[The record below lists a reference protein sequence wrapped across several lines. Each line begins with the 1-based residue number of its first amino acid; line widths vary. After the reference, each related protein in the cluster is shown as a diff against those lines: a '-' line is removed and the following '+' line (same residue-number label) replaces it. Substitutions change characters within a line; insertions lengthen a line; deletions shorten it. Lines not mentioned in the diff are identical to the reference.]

1 MLLCFLAHSSES
13 MNPTLS
19 HRITVLLFAST
30 IFVSAFLLF
39 QVQPIMGKYIL
50 PWYGGSPG
58 VWTTCMLVFQ
68 VLLFGG
74 YAYAHALNR
83 FLGLRS
89 QIALHCGLLLLATFT
104 LPITPSSSWKPAGDA
119 SPTWMIMLLLACK
132 VGAPYFL
139 LSSTGPLLQSWLG
152 QSKIL
157 EQPYRL
163 YSLSN
168 VGSMLALL
176 SFPFVIEPAFSSSQQ
191 SSIWSIAFGI
201 FAIACSLSGFALFR
215 SKTTSQTVSITQS
228 KIETPKIGLQ
238 TVGTW
243 FALSMI
249 PSVMLLATTNQV
261 CLDTGV
267 IPFLWVIPLAIYLL
281 SFILTFDS
289 DRWYSRR
296 PSIMLAAIS
305 FLALFLLK
313 LLEVQTPLA
322 IELVLYFGGLFFS
335 CMVCHGELVSLKPHP
350 SKLTSFYMTLSAG
363 GASGGIFVGLLA
375 PSLFKGYFEWQLG
388 LFACVLVF
396 LETYLQSNS
405 FWKNRVSARSKLTMA
420 IALPVLAVVWLSV
433 WTSFA
438 NNQLVAKRNFYGV
451 LSVAESR
458 DKKTGETTRDL
469 VHGRIVHGSQFQGLG
484 TTQRPTTY
492 YTQASG
498 VGLAL
503 LNHRVDRPR
512 HVGVVGLGAGTLA
525 TYGKS
530 GDRFRFYEINENVIG
545 MAKDYFTFLKE
556 TPADVE
562 LVLGDARLT
571 LERENAQ
578 AFDVLVLDAFSGD
591 AIPVHLLTREAM
603 EIYCRHLTEDG
614 VLAIHI
620 SNLYFDL
627 KSIVTGLATS
637 ASFEATIVSDDEA
650 ACPGSLKSC
659 WVLMSTKK
667 EILNQAVG
675 SVKPIVPRGKPV
687 LWTDDKSNLFEALK

>member
-1 MLLCFLAHSSES
+1 
-13 MNPTLS
+13 MNRTLS
-19 HRITVLLFAST
+19 QRITVLLFATT
-30 IFVSAFLLF
+30 IFISAFLLF

-74 YAYAHALNR
+74 YAYAHVLNR
-83 FLGLRS
+83 FLVLRS
-89 QIALHCGLLLLATFT
+89 QIALHCGFLLLATLT
-104 LPITPSSSWKPAGDA
+104 LPITPSSSWKPVGNE

-132 VGAPYFL
+132 VGVPYFL

-152 QSKIL
+152 QSKIID
-157 EQPYRL
+157 QPYRL

-176 SFPFVIEPAFSSSQQ
+176 SFPFAIEPAFSSSQQ
-191 SSIWSIAFGI
+191 SMIWSVAFGC
-201 FAIACSLSGFALFR
+201 FAIACSFSGIVLFR
-215 SKTTSQTVSITQS
+215 SSKTTTVVLNTKS
-228 KIETPKIGLQ
+228 ETELPLTKWPSMGA
-238 TVGTW
+238 W

-305 FLALFLLK
+305 FLILFLLK
-313 LLEVQTPLA
+313 LLEYQTPLA
-322 IELVLYFGGLFFS
+322 LELTLYFSGLFFS
-335 CMVCHGELVSLKPHP
+335 CMVCHGELVRLKPHP
-350 SKLTSFYMTLSAG
+350 SRLTSFYMTLSAG
-363 GASGGIFVGLLA
+363 GAFGGIFVGLLA
-375 PSLFKGYFEWQLG
+375 PTIFRGYFEWQLG

-405 FWKNRVSARSKLTMA
+405 LWKNRVPAWSKLTLA
-420 IALPVLAVVWLSV
+420 ISLPILAVVWLSV
-433 WTSFA
+433 WTSFS

-451 LSVAESR
+451 LSVANSHE
-458 DKKTGETTRDL
+458 KKSGEPTRDL
-469 VHGRIVHGSQFQGLG
+469 VHGRIVHGSQFQRSGM
-484 TTQRPTTY
+484 TQRPTTY
-492 YTQASG
+492 YTEGSG

-503 LNHRVDRPR
+503 LNHRADRAR

-525 TYGKS
+525 TYGKQ
-530 GDRFRFYEINENVIG
+530 GDRFRFYEINDSVIEL
-545 MAKDYFTFLKE
+545 ANDYFTFLYNAQASVK
-556 TPADVE
+556 

-571 LERENAQ
+571 LEREESQ

-603 EIYCRHLTEDG
+603 EIYRRHLNEDG
-614 VLAIHI
+614 VLAVHI

-627 KSIVTGLATS
+627 KAIVTGLALN
-637 ASFEATIVSDDEA
+637 ASYESTIVSDDDA
-650 ACPGSLKSC
+650 ACPGALKSC
-659 WVLMSTKK
+659 WVLMSAKK
-667 EILNQAVG
+667 EILREATGAVQP
-675 SVKPIVPRGKPV
+675 VVPKGKPV

>member
-1 MLLCFLAHSSES
+1 MNNTLAHR
-13 MNPTLS
+13 L
-19 HRITVLLFAST
+19 TVLLFAST

-74 YAYAHALNR
+74 YAYAHVLNR
-83 FLGLRS
+83 VLVLRS
-89 QIALHCGLLLLATFT
+89 QIALHCGLLLLAMLT
-104 LPITPSSSWKPAGDA
+104 LPITPSSDWKPAGA
-119 SPTWMIMLLLACK
+119 ESPTWMIMLLLCCK

-152 QSKIL
+152 QSKII
-157 EQPYRL
+157 EHPYRL

-176 SFPFVIEPAFSSSQQ
+176 SFPFLIEPAFSSSMQ

-201 FAIACSLSGFALFR
+201 FAIACSLSGCALFR
-215 SKTTSQTVSITQS
+215 SRKA
-228 KIETPKIGLQ
+228 TPCEAKASFRVECPTISWPVAGA
-238 TVGTW
+238 W
-243 FALSMI
+243 FALSML

-313 LLEVQTPLA
+313 LVGYPTPLSV
-322 IELVLYFGGLFFS
+322 ELLLYFGGLFFS
-335 CMVCHGELVSLKPHP
+335 CMVCHGELVRLKPHP

-363 GASGGIFVGLLA
+363 GACGGVFVGLLS
-375 PSLFKGYFEWQLG
+375 PWLFNGYFEWQLG
-388 LFACVLVF
+388 LFGCVLVF
-396 LETYLQSNS
+396 LETYLQSNP
-405 FWKNRVSARSKLTMA
+405 FWKSRVPAWSKIAIA
-420 IALPVLAVVWLSV
+420 IALPILAVVWLSV
-433 WTSFA
+433 WNKFS
-438 NNQLVAKRNFYGV
+438 NKQLVAKRNFYGV
-451 LSVAESR
+451 LSVADSH
-458 DKKTGETTRDL
+458 DVKSGEPTRDL
-469 VHGRIVHGSQFQGLG
+469 VHGRIVHGSQFQMAAA
-484 TTQRPTTY
+484 TQRPTTY
-492 YTQASG
+492 YTEGSG

-503 LNHRVDRPR
+503 LNHQADRPR
-512 HVGVVGLGAGTLA
+512 HIGVVGLGAGTLA

-530 GDRFRFYEINENVIG
+530 GDRFRFYEINENVIEL
-545 MAKDYFTFLKE
+545 ANHYFTFLKDTAASVE
-556 TPADVE
+556 T
-562 LVLGDARLT
+562 VLGDARLT
-571 LERENAQ
+571 LEREPSQ
-578 AFDVLVLDAFSGD
+578 RFDVLVLDAFSGD

-603 EIYCRHLTEDG
+603 KIYCRHLSEDG

-627 KSIVTGLATS
+627 KSIVTGLALN
-637 ASFEATIVSDDEA
+637 ASFEATIVSDEEA
-650 ACPGSLKSC
+650 GCPGALKSC
-659 WVLMSTKK
+659 WVLMSAKK
-667 EILNQAVG
+667 EILRNASGAVLP
-675 SVKPIVPRGKPV
+675 VVPRGRPV

>member
-1 MLLCFLAHSSES
+1 MNNTLAHR
-13 MNPTLS
+13 L
-19 HRITVLLFAST
+19 TVLLFATT

-39 QVQPIMGKYIL
+39 QVQPIMGKFIL

-74 YAYAHALNR
+74 YAYAHVLNR
-83 FLGLRS
+83 ILVLRA
-89 QIALHCGLLLLATFT
+89 QIALHCGLLLLAMLT
-104 LPITPSSSWKPAGDA
+104 LPITPSSDWKPAGTE
-119 SPTWMIMLLLACK
+119 SPTWMIMLLLCCK

-152 QSKIL
+152 QSKII

-176 SFPFVIEPAFSSSQQ
+176 SFPFLIEPAFSSSMQ

-201 FAIACSLSGFALFR
+201 FAIACSLSGCALFR
-215 SKTTSQTVSITQS
+215 TRTATLSEAKAQFRVECPAISWPVA
-228 KIETPKIGLQ
+228 GA
-238 TVGTW
+238 W
-243 FALSMI
+243 FALSML

-313 LLEVQTPLA
+313 LVGYPTPLSV
-322 IELVLYFGGLFFS
+322 ELLLYFGGLFFS
-335 CMVCHGELVSLKPHP
+335 CMVCHGELVRLKPHP
-350 SKLTSFYMTLSAG
+350 RKLTSFYMTLSAG
-363 GASGGIFVGLLA
+363 GACGGVFVGLLA
-375 PSLFKGYFEWQLG
+375 PWLFNGYFEWQLG
-388 LFACVLVF
+388 LFGCVLVF
-396 LETYLQSNS
+396 LETYLQSTP
-405 FWKNRVSARSKLTMA
+405 FWKSRVPVWSKFAMA
-420 IALPVLAVVWLSV
+420 IALPILAVVWLSV
-433 WTSFA
+433 WTKFSNKQIA
-438 NNQLVAKRNFYGV
+438 AKRNFYGV
-451 LSVAESR
+451 LSVADSH
-458 DKKTGETTRDL
+458 DVKSGEPTRDL
-469 VHGRIVHGSQFQGLG
+469 VHGRIVHGSQFQMAAA
-484 TTQRPTTY
+484 TKRPTTY
-492 YTQASG
+492 YTEGSG

-503 LNHRVDRPR
+503 LNHEADRPR
-512 HVGVVGLGAGTLA
+512 HIGVVGLGAGTLA

-530 GDRFRFYEINENVIG
+530 GDRFRFYEINENVIA
-545 MAKDYFTFLKE
+545 MANRYFTFLKDTAASVE
-556 TPADVE
+556 T
-562 LVLGDARLT
+562 VLGDARLT
-571 LERENAQ
+571 LEREPSQ

-603 EIYCRHLTEDG
+603 EIYCRHLSEDG

-627 KSIVTGLATS
+627 KSIVTGLALN

-650 ACPGSLKSC
+650 GCPGALKSC
-659 WVLMSTKK
+659 WVLMSAKK
-667 EILNQAVG
+667 EILRNAAGAVLP
-675 SVKPIVPRGKPV
+675 VVPRGRPV
-687 LWTDDKSNLFEALK
+687 LWTDDRSNLFEALK

>member
-1 MLLCFLAHSSES
+1 MNKMLA
-13 MNPTLS
+13 

-83 FLGLRS
+83 FLALRS
-89 QIALHCGLLLLATFT
+89 QIVLHCGLLLLASLT
-104 LPITPSSSWKPAGDA
+104 LPITPSSSWKPAGDE

-152 QSKIL
+152 QSKVL

-191 SSIWSIAFGI
+191 SSIWSVAFVV
-201 FAIACSLSGFALFR
+201 FAIACSVSGVALFR
-215 SKTTSQTVSITQS
+215 ASNPQDSVIAAL
-228 KIETPKIGLQ
+228 PKDESVQWPTAGA
-238 TVGTW
+238 W
-243 FALSMI
+243 FVLSML

-281 SFILTFDS
+281 TFILTFDS

-305 FLALFLLK
+305 FLILFLLK
-313 LLEVQTPLA
+313 MLEIQTPLA
-322 IELVLYFGGLFFS
+322 VEMSLYFGGLFFS
-335 CMVCHGELVSLKPHP
+335 CMVCHGELVRLKPHP
-350 SKLTSFYMTLSAG
+350 SRLTSFYMTLSAG
-363 GASGGIFVGLLA
+363 GASGGVFVGLLA
-375 PSLFKGYFEWQLG
+375 PSLFSGYFEWQLG
-388 LFACVLVF
+388 LFACILVF
-396 LETYLQSNS
+396 LETYIQNNS
-405 FWKNRVSARSKLTMA
+405 IWKYRVPAWSKLASA
-420 IALPVLAVVWLSV
+420 IVLPILAVVWLSI
-433 WTSFA
+433 WTSFSS
-438 NNQLVAKRNFYGV
+438 NQILAKRNFYGV
-451 LSVAESR
+451 LSVANGKDSL
-458 DKKTGETTRDL
+458 TGEPTRNL
-469 VHGRIVHGSQFQGLG
+469 VHGRIVHGSQFQEPG
-484 TTQRPTTY
+484 TTKRPTTY
-492 YTQASG
+492 YTAKSG
-498 VGLAL
+498 VGVAL
-503 LNHRVDRPR
+503 LNHKPNQPR

-530 GDRFRFYEINENVIG
+530 GDRFRFYEINDNVIEI
-545 MAKDYFTFLKE
+545 ANEYFTFLKD
-556 TPADVE
+556 TPASVE

-571 LERENAQ
+571 LEREDPQ

-603 EIYCRHLTEDG
+603 EIYRRHLSDDG

-627 KSIVTGLATS
+627 KAIVSGLAND
-637 ASFEATIVSDDEA
+637 ASLEFTVISDEQATL
-650 ACPGSLKSC
+650 PGALKSC
-659 WVLMSTKK
+659 WVLLSKQKQTLSKASG
-667 EILNQAVG
+667 ETDLTR
-675 SVKPIVPRGKPV
+675 PIGKLV

>member
-1 MLLCFLAHSSES
+1 MNKTLAHQ
-13 MNPTLS
+13 
-19 HRITVLLFAST
+19 ITVLLFATT

-74 YAYAHALNR
+74 YAYAHILNR
-83 FLGLRS
+83 CLALRS
-89 QIALHCGLLLLATFT
+89 QIALHCGLLLLATWT
-104 LPITPSSSWKPAGDA
+104 LPITPSSSWKPIGDE

-152 QSKIL
+152 QSKII

-176 SFPFVIEPAFSSSQQ
+176 SFPFFIEPAFSSSQQ
-191 SSIWSIAFGI
+191 STIWSIAFVV
-201 FAIACSLSGFALFR
+201 FAIACGMSGFALFR
-215 SKTTSQTVSITQS
+215 SCKTTPTAFIS
-228 KIETPKIGLQ
+228 KSTTERLATSWS
-238 TVGTW
+238 TVGAW
-243 FALSMI
+243 FALSML

-261 CLDTGV
+261 CLDAGV

-305 FLALFLLK
+305 FLILFSLK
-313 LLEVQTPLA
+313 LLEYQTSLA
-322 IELVLYFGGLFFS
+322 IELLLYFGGLFFS
-335 CMVCHGELVSLKPHP
+335 CMVCHGELVRLKPHP
-350 SKLTSFYMTLSAG
+350 SMLTSFYMTLSAG
-363 GASGGIFVGLLA
+363 GAFGGVFVGLVA
-375 PSLFKGYFEWQLG
+375 PTLFNGYFEWQLG

-396 LETYLQSNS
+396 LEIYLQSNS
-405 FWKNRVSARSKLTMA
+405 IWKNRVPAWSKLTMA
-420 IALPVLAVVWLSV
+420 IALPVIAVLWLSV
-433 WTSFA
+433 WTSIS

-451 LSVAESR
+451 LSVAESLE
-458 DKKTGETTRDL
+458 KKSGEPTRDL
-469 VHGRIVHGSQFQGLG
+469 VHGRIVHGSQFQRSG
-484 TTQRPTTY
+484 TTQLATTY
-492 YTQASG
+492 YTEASG

-503 LNHRVDRPR
+503 QNHRADRHR
-512 HVGVVGLGAGTLA
+512 HIGVVGLGAGTLA
-525 TYGKS
+525 TYGKR
-530 GDRFRFYEINENVIG
+530 GDRIRFYEINENV
-545 MAKDYFTFLKE
+545 MELANDYFTFLKD
-556 TPADVE
+556 TPASVKV
-562 LVLGDARLT
+562 VLGDARLT
-571 LERENAQ
+571 LERENSQ
-578 AFDVLVLDAFSGD
+578 SFDVLVLDAFSGD

-603 EIYCRHLTEDG
+603 EIYRRHLNENG

-627 KSIVTGLATS
+627 KSIVSGLAHN
-637 ASFEATIVSDDEA
+637 ASFEATIISDDEA
-650 ACPGSLKSC
+650 SCPGALKSC

-667 EILNQAVG
+667 EILSNAVG
-675 SVKPIVPRGKPV
+675 AAKPVIPTGKPV

>member
-1 MLLCFLAHSSES
+1 MNKLLA
-13 MNPTLS
+13 

-30 IFVSAFLLF
+30 IFASAFLLF

-58 VWTTCMLVFQ
+58 VWTACLLVFQ

-83 FLGLRS
+83 FLALRS
-89 QIALHCGLLLLATFT
+89 QIILHCGLLLLALLT
-104 LPITPSSSWKPAGDA
+104 LPITPASSWKPLGDE
-119 SPTWMIMLLLACK
+119 SPTRMIMLLLACK

-152 QSKIL
+152 QSKII

-191 SSIWSIAFGI
+191 SSIWSMAFTV
-201 FAIACSLSGFALFR
+201 FAIACSVSGVALFR
-215 SKTTSQTVSITQS
+215 ASKPIDSDNRTTQNTATVDWSTA
-228 KIETPKIGLQ
+228 GA
-238 TVGTW
+238 W
-243 FALSMI
+243 FALSML

-281 SFILTFDS
+281 TFILTFDS

-296 PSIMLAAIS
+296 PSIMLATLS
-305 FLALFLLK
+305 FLILFVLK
-313 LLEVQTPLA
+313 LFAIQAPLA
-322 IELVLYFGGLFFS
+322 VEVSLYFAGLFFS
-335 CMVCHGELVSLKPHP
+335 CMVCHGELVRLRPHP
-350 SKLTSFYMTLSAG
+350 SRLTSFYMTLSAG

-375 PSLFKGYFEWQLG
+375 PSLFTDYFEWQLG
-388 LFACVLVF
+388 LFACILVF
-396 LETYLQSNS
+396 LDTYLQNNAI
-405 FWKNRVSARSKLTMA
+405 WKTRVPAWSKSA
-420 IALPVLAVVWLSV
+420 IAIVLPTLAILWLSM
-433 WTSFA
+433 WTSFS
-438 NNQLVAKRNFYGV
+438 NNQITAKRNFYGV
-451 LSVAESR
+451 LSVANSR
-458 DKKTGETTRDL
+458 DAKTGEPMRNL
-469 VHGRIVHGSQFQGLG
+469 VHGRIVHGSQFQELG
-484 TTQRPTTY
+484 TKNRPTTY
-492 YTQASG
+492 YTEDSG

-503 LNHRVDRPR
+503 CNHKAEQPR

-530 GDRFRFYEINENVIG
+530 GDRYRFYEINNNVIE
-545 MAKDYFTFLKE
+545 MAQEYFTFLE
-556 TPADVE
+556 DTPASIE
-562 LVLGDARLT
+562 LILGDARLT
-571 LERENAQ
+571 LEREHPQ
-578 AFDVLVLDAFSGD
+578 AFDILVLDAFSGD

-603 EIYCRHLTEDG
+603 SIYRRHLRDDG
-614 VLAIHI
+614 ILVIHI

-627 KSIVTGLATS
+627 NTIVSGLAKS
-637 ASFEATIVSDDEA
+637 ASFESTIVSDEQA
-650 ACPGSLKSC
+650 SCPGALKSC
-659 WVLMSTKK
+659 WVLLSNQKPT
-667 EILNQAVG
+667 LNKASGAIDLVQP
-675 SVKPIVPRGKPV
+675 KGKPV

>member
-1 MLLCFLAHSSES
+1 
-13 MNPTLS
+13 MNKTLI
-19 HRITVLLFAST
+19 HRITVLLFALT

-74 YAYAHALNR
+74 YAYAHLLNR
-83 FLGLRS
+83 FFTLRV
-89 QIALHCGLLLLATFT
+89 QIALHCSLLLLATLT
-104 LPITPSSSWKPAGDA
+104 LPIAPSNAWKPIGDE

-176 SFPFVIEPAFSSSQQ
+176 SFPFLIEPAFSSSQQ
-191 SSIWSIAFGI
+191 SMLWSVAFGG
-201 FAIACSLSGFALFR
+201 FALACSLSGVVLFR
-215 SKTTSQTVSITQS
+215 SNKATPSQNENPNAQSALVQETTW
-228 KIETPKIGLQ
+228 P
-238 TVGTW
+238 TVGAW
-243 FALSMI
+243 FALSML

-281 SFILTFDS
+281 TFILTFDS

-296 PSIMLAAIS
+296 PCIMLAAIS
-305 FLALFLLK
+305 FLALFALK
-313 LLEVQTPLA
+313 LIEYRTPLTVDLA
-322 IELVLYFGGLFFS
+322 LYFGGLFFS
-335 CMVCHGELVSLKPHP
+335 CMVCHGELVRLKPHP
-350 SKLTSFYMTLSAG
+350 RKLTSFYLTLSAG
-363 GASGGIFVGLLA
+363 GASGGLFVGLLA
-375 PSLFKGYFEWQLG
+375 PLLFQQYFEWQLG

-396 LETYLQSNS
+396 LETYLQSNH
-405 FWKNRVSARSKLTMA
+405 FWKNRVPAWSKLTMA
-420 IALPVLAVVWLSV
+420 IALPCIAIVWLTI
-433 WTSFA
+433 WTSIS
-438 NNQLVAKRNFYGV
+438 NHQIVAKRNFYGV
-451 LSVAESR
+451 LSVANSQDTRTHES
-458 DKKTGETTRDL
+458 TREL
-469 VHGRIVHGSQFQGLG
+469 VHGRIVHGSQFLNEG
-484 TTQRPTTY
+484 TTNRPTTY
-492 YTQASG
+492 YSEQSG
-498 VGLAL
+498 VGIAL
-503 LNHRVDRPR
+503 LNHQTDRPR

-525 TYGKS
+525 TYGKT
-530 GDRFRFYEINENVIG
+530 GDRFRFYEINDVVIEL
-545 MAKDYFTFLKE
+545 AKEYFTFLKDS
-556 TPADVE
+556 PASVE

-571 LERENAQ
+571 LEREEPQ

-603 EIYCRHLTEDG
+603 EIYRRHLNKDG
-614 VLAIHI
+614 ILAIHI

-627 KSIVTGLATS
+627 KSIVGGLAENANLES
-637 ASFEATIVSDDEA
+637 MIVSDEQA
-650 ACPGSLKSC
+650 ACPGARASC
-659 WVLMSTKK
+659 WAIMSNRK
-667 EILNQAVG
+667 ETIDQALG
-675 SVKPIVPRGKPV
+675 AVKPTIPRGKTV
-687 LWTDDKSNLFEALK
+687 LWTDDRSNLFEALK

>member
-1 MLLCFLAHSSES
+1 MSKTFA
-13 MNPTLS
+13 
-19 HRITVLLFAST
+19 HRITVLLFAT
-30 IFVSAFLLF
+30 IIFVSAFLLF

-68 VLLFGG
+68 ILLFGG
-74 YAYAHALNR
+74 YAYAHVLNR
-83 FLGLRS
+83 CLALRS
-89 QIALHCGLLLLATFT
+89 QIALHCGLLLLATFA
-104 LPITPSSSWKPAGDA
+104 LPITPSNSWKPLGDE

-152 QSKIL
+152 QTKII

-176 SFPFVIEPAFSSSQQ
+176 SFPFVIEPTFSSSQQ
-191 SSIWSIAFGI
+191 STIWSIAFAV
-201 FAIACSLSGFALFR
+201 FAIACSISGLALFR
-215 SKTTSQTVSITQS
+215 SSNTTPTPTASKLTVVSDMTNWS
-228 KIETPKIGLQ
+228 
-238 TVGTW
+238 TVGAW
-243 FALSMI
+243 FALSML

-261 CLDTGV
+261 CLDAGV
-267 IPFLWVIPLAIYLL
+267 MPFLWVIPLAIYLL

-289 DRWYSRR
+289 DRWYRRR

-305 FLALFLLK
+305 FLVLFLLK
-313 LLEVQTPLA
+313 LLEYQTPLA
-322 IELVLYFGGLFFS
+322 IELMLYFGGLFFS
-335 CMVCHGELVSLKPHP
+335 CMVCHGELVRLKPHP
-350 SKLTSFYMTLSAG
+350 SLLTSFYLTLSAG
-363 GASGGIFVGLLA
+363 GAFGGVFVALVA
-375 PSLFKGYFEWQLG
+375 PVLFNGYFEWQLG

-405 FWKNRVSARSKLTMA
+405 LWKNRVPAWSKVTMA
-420 IALPVLAVVWLSV
+420 IAFPVLAVIWLSV
-433 WTSFA
+433 WTSIS
-438 NNQLVAKRNFYGV
+438 NKQLVAKRNFYGV
-451 LSVAESR
+451 LSVAESFE
-458 DKKTGETTRDL
+458 KKSGEPTRDL
-469 VHGRIVHGSQFQGLG
+469 VHGRIVHGSQFQRSG

-492 YTQASG
+492 YTEASG

-503 LNHRVDRPR
+503 QNHRGDRHR
-512 HVGVVGLGAGTLA
+512 HIGVVGLGAGTLA
-525 TYGKS
+525 TYGKR
-530 GDRFRFYEINENVIG
+530 GDRIRFYEINENVIEL
-545 MAKDYFTFLKE
+545 ANDYFTFLKDSS
-556 TPADVE
+556 ASIK

-571 LERENAQ
+571 LEREDAQ
-578 AFDVLVLDAFSGD
+578 WFDVLVLDAFSGD

-603 EIYCRHLTEDG
+603 DIYRRHLNENG

-627 KSIVTGLATS
+627 KSIVCGLAHN
-637 ASFEATIVSDDEA
+637 ASFEATIVSDDDA
-650 ACPGSLKSC
+650 SCPGALKSC

-667 EILNQAVG
+667 EILRNAIGAAQPV
-675 SVKPIVPRGKPV
+675 VPTGKPV

>member
-1 MLLCFLAHSSES
+1 

-83 FLGLRS
+83 FLALRS
-89 QIALHCGLLLLATFT
+89 QIALHCGLLLLATLT

-168 VGSMLALL
+168 VGSMLALM

-191 SSIWSIAFGI
+191 SIIWSIAFGI
-201 FAIACSLSGFALFR
+201 FAIACSLSGFALYR
-215 SKTTSQTVSITQS
+215 SRTTTRLASTPKS
-228 KIETPKIGLQ
+228 KIETPKISWQ
-238 TVGTW
+238 SVGAW

-296 PSIMLAAIS
+296 PSIMLAAMS
-305 FLALFLLK
+305 FLVLFLLK
-313 LLEVQTPLA
+313 LVEVQVTLA

-335 CMVCHGELVSLKPHP
+335 CMVCHGELVRLKPHP

-375 PSLFKGYFEWQLG
+375 PSLFNGYFEWQLG

-405 FWKNRVSARSKLTMA
+405 FWKVRVPAWSKLTMA
-420 IALPVLAVVWLSV
+420 IALPVVAVVWLSV
-433 WTSFA
+433 WTSFS

-458 DKKTGETTRDL
+458 DKKTSETTRDL
-469 VHGRIVHGSQFQGLG
+469 VHGRIVHGSQFQGPG
-484 TTQRPTTY
+484 ATQRPTTY

-545 MAKDYFTFLKE
+545 MANDYFTFLKE

-571 LERENAQ
+571 LERESSQ

-603 EIYCRHLTEDG
+603 EIYRRHLSEDG

-627 KSIVTGLATS
+627 KSIVIGLAMN

-650 ACPGSLKSC
+650 VCPGSLKSC

-675 SVKPIVPRGKPV
+675 SVKPILPRGKPV

>member
-1 MLLCFLAHSSES
+1 

-83 FLGLRS
+83 FLALRS
-89 QIALHCGLLLLATFT
+89 QIALHCGLLLLATLT

-191 SSIWSIAFGI
+191 SILWSIAFGI

-215 SKTTSQTVSITQS
+215 SSTTSQVASTPQS
-228 KIETPKIGLQ
+228 KIETPKISWQ

-305 FLALFLLK
+305 FLVLFLLK
-313 LLEVQTPLA
+313 LVEVQTPLA

-335 CMVCHGELVSLKPHP
+335 CMVCHGELVGLKPHP
-350 SKLTSFYMTLSAG
+350 NKLTSFYMTLSAG

-375 PSLFKGYFEWQLG
+375 PSLFQGYFEWQLG

-405 FWKNRVSARSKLTMA
+405 FWKVRVPAWSKFSMA

-458 DKKTGETTRDL
+458 DKKTGEITRDL
-469 VHGRIVHGSQFQGLG
+469 VHGRIVHGSQFQELG

-545 MAKDYFTFLKE
+545 MAKDYFTFLKD
-556 TPADVE
+556 TPAEVE

-571 LERENAQ
+571 LERESSQ

-627 KSIVTGLATS
+627 KSIVTGLAIN

-675 SVKPIVPRGKPV
+675 AIKPIVPRGKPV